1 MQTNKSNAHLHNT
14 PIQRIKIILHYT
26 IRSIQIIQS
35 QPPHM
40 PTFILCL
47 DEGIV
52 KYKEFYNDGIYIPS
66 FLNFFC
72 LVVIFVKNLKG

>member
-1 MQTNKSNAHLHNT
+1 
-14 PIQRIKIILHYT
+14 
-26 IRSIQIIQS
+26 
-35 QPPHM
+35 M